1 MDPALMGSALATAA
15 GIITLIVSKIRCI
28 YKRDDQGNCGPCVC
42 GCTDKSIQESHED
55 IEVKEITLGGVDAVL
70 LIPRS

>member
-1 MDPALMGSALATAA
+1 MGSALATVA
-15 GIITLIVSKIRCI
+15 GTITLLVNKIRCV
-28 YKRDDQGNCGPCVC
+28 YKRDAEGNCGPCVC

-55 IEVKEITLGGVDAVL
+55 IEVKEISLGGVDAVL

>member
-1 MDPALMGSALATAA
+1 MGSALATAA
-15 GIITLIVSKIRCI
+15 GIVTLIVSKIRCI

-55 IEVKEITLGGVDAVL
+55 IEVKEITLSGVDAVL